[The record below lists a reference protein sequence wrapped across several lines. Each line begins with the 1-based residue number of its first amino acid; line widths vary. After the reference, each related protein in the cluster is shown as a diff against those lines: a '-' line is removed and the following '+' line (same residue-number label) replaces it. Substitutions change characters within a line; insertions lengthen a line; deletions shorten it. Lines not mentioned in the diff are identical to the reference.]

1 LTAGETLRL
10 SWAASTYSHNVF
22 EVQSEDA
29 FDRCLLGSA
38 TEVAGGS
45 AGVNTLDVDL
55 PFPSAGTFYYVC
67 TKMCDPL
74 TAYCHCSS
82 FVHKLRV
89 VVAPGPNTR
98 AGYTGPVAVTE
109 LAVDLAAFSASV
121 DVDLEGDLTSLTA
134 YQADSVRTFAADAAA
149 DVEAAA
155 AASTAVDVAVT
166 CLYRLDD
173 ASRLDLLTL
182 TDTCVAPGAYTA
194 SSAPRRLSAAAPGR
208 RLADAG
214 LGVIM
219 VFKEPVEDVSLD
231 RVVISSGDVAVQAEA
246 TTVLA
251 SGSSGEKELPDFG
264 GNVKPG
270 PPADE
275 DAIISSGL
283 AAVTA
288 GGMLLQ
294 GVF

>member
-1 LTAGETLRL
+1 
-10 SWAASTYSHNVF
+10 
-22 EVQSEDA
+22 
-29 FDRCLLGSA
+29 
-38 TEVAGGS
+38 
-45 AGVNTLDVDL
+45 
-55 PFPSAGTFYYVC
+55 
-67 TKMCDPL
+67 M
-74 TAYCHCSS
+74 
-82 FVHKLRV
+82 
-89 VVAPGPNTR
+89 
-98 AGYTGPVAVTE
+98 GPVAVTE
-109 LAVDLAAFSASV
+109 LAVDLTAFSASV

-173 ASRLDLLTL
+173 ASLLDLLTL
-182 TDTCVAPGAYTA
+182 TDTCVIPVAYTA
-194 SSAPRRLSAAAPGR
+194 SSAPRRLSR
-208 RLADAG
+208 HSSG
-214 LGVIM
+214 LGVVM

-231 RVVISSGDVAVQAEA
+231 RVVISSGDVAVDAEA
-246 TTVLA
+246 STTVA
-251 SGSSGEKELPDFG
+251 SGSSGKTELPEFG
-264 GNVKPG
+264 GNVKPA
-270 PPADE
+270 PPSDE